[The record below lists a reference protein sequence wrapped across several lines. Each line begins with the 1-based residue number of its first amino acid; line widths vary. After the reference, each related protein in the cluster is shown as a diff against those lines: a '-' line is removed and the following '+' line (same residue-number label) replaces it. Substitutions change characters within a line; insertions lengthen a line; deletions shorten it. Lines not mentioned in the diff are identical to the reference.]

1 MSIRTKTMTG
11 TLIAVPVARRKNLA
25 RTLAHLV

>member
-11 TLIAVPVARRKNLA
+11 TLIAVPAARGQDLA
-25 RTLAHLV
+25 GSLVHLA

>member
-11 TLIAVPVARRKNLA
+11 TLIARGEDIAGSLVHLA
-25 RTLAHLV
+25 